1 MPKTPEEII
10 RDEIRSL
17 KAYHVPDSSGMV
29 KLDAMENPYRLPLA
43 LRGRLA
49 RLLEEAAL
57 NRYPDPAASGLKARL
72 RQALAIPDGMELLLG
87 NGSDELIQML
97 VMAVARPGAVVLGVE
112 PSFVMFRMIATFAGA
127 RYVGV
132 DLRDDFS
139 LDIERVLA
147 AVERERPAVVFIAYP
162 NNPTGNLFDAGLIER
177 IIEATPGLVVVD
189 EAYHAFADWSFLPR
203 LARHPNLLVMRTLSK
218 LGLAGIRL
226 GVLAGAERW
235 LAQLDKLRL
244 PYNVNTL
251 TQIVAREV
259 LQHGDVLTEQAG
271 AIKLERNRL
280 LQGLRNLRGVTAYPS
295 DANFIL
301 FRINQAE
308 PVFDG
313 LKRRGVLIKS
323 LHGSHPLLAGC
334 LRVTVGTPVA
344 IFATPLPSRL
354 SLTPIF
360 VSLVLRVTSALRMGR
375 AYTATGAMGAGWT
388 GRIKR

>member
-49 RLLEEAAL
+49 RLVEEAAL

-72 RQALAIPDGMELLLG
+72 RQALAIPAGMELLLG

-97 VMAVARPGAVVLGVE
+97 IMAVARPGAVVLGVE
-112 PSFVMFRMIATFAGA
+112 PSFVMFRMITNFAGA

-139 LDIERVLA
+139 LHIERVLA

-177 IIEATPGLVVVD
+177 IIEAAPGLVVVD
-189 EAYHAFADWSFLPR
+189 EAYHAFADRSFLPS

-244 PYNVNTL
+244 PYPVSTL
-251 TQIVAREV
+251 TQVVAREV

-280 LQGLRNLRGVTAYPS
+280 LQGLRHLRGVTAYPS

-308 PVFDG
+308 RVFDG

-323 LHGSHPLLAGC
+323 LHGSHPLLVDC
-334 LRVTVGTPVA
+334 LRVTVGTPDENA
-344 IFATPLPSRL
+344 AFLTALTQ
-354 SLTPIF
+354 SLND
-360 VSLVLRVTSALRMGR
+360 
-375 AYTATGAMGAGWT
+375 
-388 GRIKR
+388 